1 MRLNWIL
8 WFSVVSVYKECLRA
22 PWNRPGIPARH
33 WALSRGSGR
42 RRPRACVRR
51 ATHASLRHHRRP
63 SIARSLHYDA
73 PPSPSDLAMDSTATV
88 IAQARE
94 RPPPLYAAGD
104 SARITR
110 WRHGSHAD
118 AISMPVRIHPISIH
132 NKTHIIQRLYANT
145 DYSKSPSTV
154 TLTLLNIIFN
164 SKTTLRFKGKTFTNV
179 TLSYLLFALFITP
192 VQYIRSL
199 TTGSGLNN
207 NTNYA

>member
-88 IAQARE
+88 IAEARE

-145 DYSKSPSTV
+145 DYSKSPSTYWNEWWLWPCWILY
-154 TLTLLNIIFN
+154 LTAKQLWDLKAKHLQMWPSHICY
-164 SKTTLRFKGKTFTNV
+164 LH
-179 TLSYLLFALFITP
+179 YLLFPCNISDP
-192 VQYIRSL
+192 
-199 TTGSGLNN
+199 
-207 NTNYA
+207 